1 MRIALALV
9 VLAACGDNLAP
20 PPVADCSAYAPPPTG
35 LGLDA
40 AREAHRRAALRQ
52 RLRYR
57 EALDPGYV
65 LRETRVIAD
74 QAVCAQQLYEVGR
87 VLFEHPFT
95 VDDGLGA
102 PFQRVQGGDAGAPA
116 TTTCTSCHWRG
127 GPGGAGAFPDNAFL
141 DGDGDRVSS
150 ADARNPPSLVGSGVV
165 QALADEMTADL
176 AALRADA
183 LAHKPADVELVTKGV
198 SFGTLHVDARGNVS
212 TADVRGID
220 ADLVVRPFGWKGT
233 GQTLED
239 VVTDE
244 AARHFGFTEQLT
256 PGQLTAIAVYVA
268 SLETPILAPFES
280 PVDLAD
286 PAGPT
291 QPYLVD
297 AWTRGRVVFDQLGCA
312 TCHVPSLPLA
322 RPAVTLGTV
331 TVDLAAGTEAPRLAR
346 DPVTDTYP
354 AFVFSDFKRHD
365 LGGENASQH
374 VQGGIATK
382 FYLTRRLWGVGD
394 SAPYF
399 HDGAAVTLDD
409 AIRRHHGEAD
419 ASRAAWTELETT
431 DRNALRVFLTSLR
444 RAPRLGVP

>member
-20 PPVADCSAYAPPPTG
+20 PIADCSAYAPPPTE

-65 LRETRVIAD
+65 LRETRAIAD

-95 VDDGLGA
+95 VDDGLA
-102 PFQRVQGGDAGAPA
+102 PPFQRVQGGDGGPV

-127 GPGGAGAFPDNAFL
+127 GPGGAGAFPDNAFVL
-141 DGDGDRVSS
+141 GDGDRTSS
-150 ADARNPPSLVGSGVV
+150 ADARNPPSLAGAGVV

-176 AALRADA
+176 AALRDDA
-183 LAHKPADVELVTKGV
+183 VQRKPAAVELVTKDV
-198 SFGTLHVDARGNVS
+198 SFGTLRVDARGNLS

-233 GQTLED
+233 GQTLAD
-239 VVTDE
+239 VVADE
-244 AARHFGFTEQLT
+244 AARHFGFSEELT

-268 SLETPILAPFES
+268 SLDTPILAPFES

-291 QPYLVD
+291 QPYLVE
-297 AWTRGRVVFDQLGCA
+297 AWTRGRAVFDQLGCA

-322 RPAVTLGTV
+322 RPTVTLGVV
-331 TVDLAAGTEAPRLAR
+331 TVDLASGTEAPRLAR
-346 DPVTDTYP
+346 DPATDTYP

-365 LGGENASQH
+365 LGSENASRH
-374 VQGGIATK
+374 VHGGIATK
-382 FYLTRRLWGVGD
+382 LYLTRGLWGAGD

-399 HDGAAVTLDD
+399 HDGASVTIDD
-409 AIRRHHGEAD
+409 AIRRHHGEAE
-419 ASRAAWTELETT
+419 ATRVAWTQLETT